1 MSESESERVCGLNIV
16 GPKQL
21 NQDQSVR
28 PVAPTGQT
36 GPAQTDRSKLDLG
49 DLSREFKLMTVIS
62 LIIED

>member
-1 MSESESERVCGLNIV
+1 MCGLNVV

-36 GPAQTDRSKLDLG
+36 GPAQTDRSKLDLV
-49 DLSREFKLMTVIS
+49 DLSREFKLLTVIN
-62 LIIED
+62 LITED